1 MLNEKYEN
9 DHSQNLENL
18 KNELAKES
26 AKKQISADEEAQSHL
41 VYTIDAFAKP
51 GGSKTGK
58 TGNPAGF
65 VDLRGTNVEMPESV
79 MKGIAAAV
87 GFSETAF
94 IRTSK
99 HADFTVRFFTP
110 NEEVDLC
117 GHATIGLYAGLFK
130 LGLIEEGTYSQKT
143 KAGTLTVVIDA
154 EGKVLMEQ
162 AMPKIGETYTDKAIA
177 LSLGL
182 EVEDLHPSL
191 PIQAISTGLLD
202 LMIPV
207 RDQSVLEKIHKNDEA
222 IAVLSKAF
230 GVVGYH
236 VFALGEPQEDGIFR
250 AYCRNF
256 APLYAIPEEAATGTS
271 SGALAIY
278 LQQHG
283 VAGAGAQAFKFRQ
296 GVEMGCPSVIEA
308 FIDEAGKVWVGGSA
322 ANLSKRVVT
331 L

>member
-9 DHSQNLENL
+9 DHSQNLESL

-26 AKKQISADEEAQSHL
+26 AKKQISDDEEASSFM

-65 VDLRGTNVEMPESV
+65 VDLRGTNIDLPEEV
-79 MKGIAAAV
+79 MKAIAKAV

-99 HADFTVRFFTP
+99 HADFSVRFFTP
-110 NEEVDLC
+110 SDEVDLC

-130 LGLIEEGTYSQKT
+130 LGLVEAGSYSQKT
-143 KAGTLTVVIDA
+143 KAGTLKVIIDE

-162 AMPKIGETYTDKAIA
+162 AAPILGERYTDKDIA

-182 EVEDLHPSL
+182 DLEDLHPTL
-191 PIQAISTGLLD
+191 PIQAVSTGLLD
-202 LMIPV
+202 LMIPLKD
-207 RDQSVLEKIHKNDEA
+207 RSILEKINKNDEA
-222 IAVLSKAF
+222 VTKISQKY

-236 VFALGEPQEDGIFR
+236 VFAVGEPQEDGIAR

-271 SGALAIY
+271 SGALAAY
-278 LQQHG
+278 MQEQG
-283 VAGAGAQAFKFRQ
+283 VCPAGPQRFKFRQ

-308 FIDEAGKVWVGGSA
+308 MIDEKGTVWVGGSA